1 MQLWN
6 DQREQEK
13 VTEKGKFGPHAFPIS
28 DRSPSRDLGCLLAL
42 AGQYKPMSRAGKN
55 TSSGKKPWLWMPL
68 FSLLQMEA
76 SSSRITSLKCI
87 LKSWGKF
94 DCAIFTWNAALAS
107 LIFLKRS
114 LVLPILLFVSIS
126 LHKLLGKAFLSLLA
140 ILWNSEFRW
149 IYIYIYPLPFTSL
162 LFSDICKA
170 SQTNNLP
177 FCISSCGWF
186 WSPHLYNVTN
196 LCP

>member
-94 DCAIFTWNAALAS
+94 DCAIFT
-107 LIFLKRS
+107 
-114 LVLPILLFVSIS
+114 
-126 LHKLLGKAFLSLLA
+126 
-140 ILWNSEFRW
+140 
-149 IYIYIYPLPFTSL
+149 
-162 LFSDICKA
+162 
-170 SQTNNLP
+170 
-177 FCISSCGWF
+177 
-186 WSPHLYNVTN
+186 
-196 LCP
+196 